1 MYLWFANF
9 LQYDRSTLAPL
20 FLNIYMFTSFF
31 HIQLRDKYNFI
42 HVRATTW

>member
-1 MYLWFANF
+1 
-9 LQYDRSTLAPL
+9 
-20 FLNIYMFTSFF
+20 MFTSFF